1 MSIARRAL
9 YWFTNAAYLAGMPAY
24 AALIRGAAARATSR
38 RQLLDIAKK
47 VRFRG
52 YSLRPYQVDDEI
64 LELLDEIERRA
75 PKRVVEIGTARGG
88 TLFLLLQA
96 LRKDAHVVSVDL
108 PHGPFGG
115 GYPHWKIPFFQALAF
130 GGPKLTLMRGKSQ
143 SKEMRDEVRNALG
156 GPADFLFIDG
166 DHTYEGVKADF
177 ELYSELAAP
186 GAMVAFHDI
195 VPHAANEVGVDRFW
209 REVSAG
215 REHRTLV
222 RDWDQGTCGIG
233 LLFL

>member
-1 MSIARRAL
+1 MSFAGQFA

-24 AALIRGAAARATSR
+24 AALIRGAAAASTSHR
-38 RQLLDIAKK
+38 ELLEITKK
-47 VRFRG
+47 MRLRG

-64 LELLDEIERRA
+64 LELMSVIERRA

-88 TLFLLLQA
+88 TLFLLLNV
-96 LRKDAHVVSVDL
+96 LPKDAHVVSVDL
-108 PHGPFGG
+108 PHGPYGG
-115 GYPHWKIPFFQALAF
+115 GYPHWKIPFFHTLAF
-130 GGPKLTLMRGKSQ
+130 GGPKLTLLRGKSQ
-143 SKEMRDEVRNALG
+143 SEDMLNRVRDALG

-166 DHTYEGVKADF
+166 DHSYEGVKADF
-177 ELYSELAAP
+177 ELYRSLAAP

-195 VPHAANEVGVDRFW
+195 VPHRQNDVGVDRFW

-215 REHRTLV
+215 REHRVVV
-222 RDWDQGTCGIG
+222 RDWGQGTCGIG